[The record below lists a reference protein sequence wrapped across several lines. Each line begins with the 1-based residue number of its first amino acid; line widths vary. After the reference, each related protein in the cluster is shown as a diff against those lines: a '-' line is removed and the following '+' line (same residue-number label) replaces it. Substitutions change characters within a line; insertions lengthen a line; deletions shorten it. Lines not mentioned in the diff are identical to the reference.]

1 MIVVESAGITDVGQ
15 KRKGN
20 EDSFFFDDEMK
31 LYVVADGMGGHQA
44 GGAASRLVVE
54 TIRDFIKG
62 PMGDDTGREL
72 IDFDK
77 TLSKEANQLN
87 SSIHL
92 ANQVVHDAARS
103 EVSYHGMGSTVS
115 AVYFGDETLVVTNVG
130 DSPVYLIRKGV
141 IERLSVIHTLLE
153 EFKAVAPKG
162 AKISGEKFKHVLTR
176 AIGTKERVQLDTSE
190 IQPLEGDILII
201 SSDGL
206 TDLVSPEEI
215 LEVVNQ
221 ERYDKAC
228 HTLVDMANDRGGH
241 DNITLI
247 VLHVVKAEADDLQ
260 PSIQKYQ
267 IKPEKEAPGG
277 KPKIA
282 VDYDTEDDSRRSFV
296 HHINVD
302 GVIIETREAF
312 AVGQEL
318 MLTFS
323 VLNEQISFI
332 VTGKIEK
339 RDPKAIHVKF
349 EKLTQ
354 EQRTMI
360 KSLEERI
367 TAVTGQNNQK

>member
-1 MIVVESAGITDVGQ
+1 
-15 KRKGN
+15 
-20 EDSFFFDDEMK
+20 
-31 LYVVADGMGGHQA
+31 
-44 GGAASRLVVE
+44 
-54 TIRDFIKG
+54 
-62 PMGDDTGREL
+62 L
-72 IDFDK
+72 IDFDQ
-77 TLSKEANQLN
+77 TFSKEANRLN
-87 SSIHL
+87 SSIRL
-92 ANQVVHDAARS
+92 ANKVVHDTARS
-103 EVSYHGMGSTVS
+103 KMAYHGMGSTVS
-115 AVYFGDETLVVTNVG
+115 AVYFGDETLAVTNVG
-130 DSPVYLIRKGV
+130 DSPVYLIRSGA
-141 IERLSVIHTLLE
+141 IERLSVIHTMLE

-162 AKISGEKFKHVLTR
+162 AKMPGEKFKHVLTR
-176 AIGTKERVQLDTSE
+176 AMGTKESVQPDTTE
-190 IQPLEGDILII
+190 IQPLEGDILVI

-215 LEVVNQ
+215 LEVVNR

-228 HTLVDMANDRGGH
+228 QILVDMANDRGGH

-247 VLHVVKAEADDLQ
+247 VLHVIKVETGDLQ

-267 IKPEKEAPGG
+267 IKTEKEDPKE

-296 HHINVD
+296 HHISLD

-323 VLNEQISFI
+323 VLNESISFI

-339 RDPKAIHVKF
+339 RDSKAIHVKF

-354 EQRTMI
+354 EQQDMI

-367 TAVTGQNNQK
+367 KAATGQNNQK